1 MKEQIILY
9 NGPNSP
15 FGRKTKI
22 TSLVQEISLEEKI
35 INVYESDFLDKH
47 NPLRKIPTLVIN
59 DLTIIDSDNI
69 CLHLDSISKKETKES
84 SYLAIINDLSED
96 IGISTEETKSL
107 VDVALSSTDPRNVNY
122 EQLKQEI
129 TTFLF
134 INIFFLICKL

>member
-1 MKEQIILY
+1 MK
-9 NGPNSP
+9 
-15 FGRKTKI
+15 
-22 TSLVQEISLEEKI
+22 
-35 INVYESDFLDKH
+35 
-47 NPLRKIPTLVIN
+47 
-59 DLTIIDSDNI
+59 
-69 CLHLDSISKKETKES
+69 KKETKES

-107 VDVALSSTDPRNVNY
+107 VDVALPSTDPRNVNY